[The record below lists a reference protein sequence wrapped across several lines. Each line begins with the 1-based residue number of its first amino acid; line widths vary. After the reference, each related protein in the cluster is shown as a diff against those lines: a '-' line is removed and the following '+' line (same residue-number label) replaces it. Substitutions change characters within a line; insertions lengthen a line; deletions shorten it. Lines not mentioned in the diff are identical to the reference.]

1 MLLVGANEQIISIIV
16 ECYPSHQLIDDVKDL
31 SCLTSNKLCV
41 LTDFSTKLNQNFQLW
56 EEISL
61 HTSCLFIERSK
72 ARLSSRFLDL
82 AQTKIF
88 FENESY
94 QRHIVR
100 RITFSCDIKRNIGI
114 LVKEGEVYRC
124 QIQAFSS

>member
-1 MLLVGANEQIISIIV
+1 M
-16 ECYPSHQLIDDVKDL
+16 
-31 SCLTSNKLCV
+31 
-41 LTDFSTKLNQNFQLW
+41 TDFSTKLNQNFQLW